1 MKVVLTLNQFD
12 KKEKHAK
19 KESLSSR
26 EIFLNFHSLKKDW
39 KIQKKI
45 SWNHE
50 MIWRAQKSF
59 LYPNISLSFSSI
71 LSMFIFF
78 FLFVY
83 YVLLTLFCFVLYLF
97 LDITYFDIRLLPRD
111 SDGTIIFPQIPKSR
125 GIFVLFFV
133 WFNTK
138 GFVSYLS
145 DFMNIIFY
153 RLIPIFCFAMI
164 EKKNIWTTIGLKLG
178 GHSLCLLNNWD
189 MKAFKIYWLHIIR
202 PTYYIGICA

>member
-1 MKVVLTLNQFD
+1 MREFLSIKRKLRIESRVDTQPIWR
-12 KKEKHAK
+12 KRKTCK

-78 FLFVY
+78 FLC
-83 YVLLTLFCFVLYLF
+83 LLCFAYLILFFVLYLF

-125 GIFVLFFV
+125 GIFVLFF
-133 WFNTK
+133 
-138 GFVSYLS
+138 
-145 DFMNIIFY
+145 
-153 RLIPIFCFAMI
+153 
-164 EKKNIWTTIGLKLG
+164 
-178 GHSLCLLNNWD
+178 
-189 MKAFKIYWLHIIR
+189 
-202 PTYYIGICA
+202 